1 MEIIA
6 LRKAFPA
13 IENAEDSIL
22 AMAAWFHFL
31 CNIDDEIERMDSL
44 ERNLVLGRIIE
55 ALHAMTLDQPHL
67 TEHIKPLRSIKDIFK
82 RVEMSSHRK
91 ILLTTQKRTAI
102 NSDPGAFSNIVSQV
116 RMMGHDLAKNDHVKA
131 LALASSFIRQ
141 CQVVLSPRALPK
153 VFTEVVNVLE
163 ALKEES
169 AYLDR
174 KVLPSIEDYLRLR
187 VRTIGL
193 TPFFAIL
200 ANISDG
206 VEAQEAKEFRAGNN
220 SDGKHL
226 HDNRSTTSSSG
237 DTSSFWTSPLHKR
250 FSDCIQRT
258 VGLQNDIVGL
268 DKDIEK
274 GEKMNLAV
282 LLVEQQNETTENLEA
297 IHRARAT
304 AVLMHNTEMQNVIR
318 RWADIKAANHSHV
331 VQVYAQSLVAFT
343 RTHFTW
349 ASHANRYHL
358 KHGTISERFSN
369 VAKSTAVEGLRFKA
383 RVIRTRKSLQQLR
396 VSH

>member
-1 MEIIA
+1 MPYLTSKSTSRCRGINSCEPSSHKSTDAYNFTGTPTPDSENSTSFEKLLVEADHGLLLLSQLPTFNPNELVSNTGPTDLAVLIDRHYRAFRSPASLPNPEWTWKKATMEIIA

-169 AYLDR
+169 AYLDSR
-174 KVLPSIEDYLRLR
+174 DVNKQVK
-187 VRTIGL
+187 
-193 TPFFAIL
+193 L
-200 ANISDG
+200 A
-206 VEAQEAKEFRAGNN
+206 
-220 SDGKHL
+220 
-226 HDNRSTTSSSG
+226 
-237 DTSSFWTSPLHKR
+237 
-250 FSDCIQRT
+250 
-258 VGLQNDIVGL
+258 
-268 DKDIEK
+268 
-274 GEKMNLAV
+274 
-282 LLVEQQNETTENLEA
+282 
-297 IHRARAT
+297 
-304 AVLMHNTEMQNVIR
+304 
-318 RWADIKAANHSHV
+318 
-331 VQVYAQSLVAFT
+331 
-343 RTHFTW
+343 
-349 ASHANRYHL
+349 
-358 KHGTISERFSN
+358 
-369 VAKSTAVEGLRFKA
+369 
-383 RVIRTRKSLQQLR
+383 
-396 VSH
+396 